1 MNIEKNIIEYLEN
14 GKIVKNNKDP
24 FEKEQEELKESYKQ
38 SLKNKKE
45 REWKK
50 EWQGMPEFEM
60 EDLTSFRKIVVHF
73 RNQEDID
80 KFAELIGQKITKA
93 PSLWYPEWEKRRY
106 ADKRY
111 IDES

>member
-1 MNIEKNIIEYLEN
+1 M
-14 GKIVKNNKDP
+14 
-24 FEKEQEELKESYKQ
+24 ES
-38 SLKNKKE
+38 KKE
-45 REWKK
+45 KGRKWDGKSRVSNETFRKRFNEINWKD

-60 EDLTSFRKIVVHF
+60 EDLSSFRKIIVHF

-93 PSLWYPEWEKRRY
+93 PSIWYPEWKKRRY

-111 IDES
+111 VDES

>member
-1 MNIEKNIIEYLEN
+1 MEKKKPKWD
-14 GKIVKNNKDP
+14 GKSRVSNEKYRKRFNEIFWKD
-24 FEKEQEELKESYKQ
+24 
-38 SLKNKKE
+38 
-45 REWKK
+45 
-50 EWQGMPEFEM
+50 EWQDMPEFKM
-60 EDLTSFRKIVVHF
+60 EDLSSFRKIVVHF

-111 IDES
+111 VDES

>member
-1 MNIEKNIIEYLEN
+1 MKVTKNQSD
-14 GKIVKNNKDP
+14 K
-24 FEKEQEELKESYKQ
+24 QTRESK
-38 SLKNKKE
+38 
-45 REWKK
+45 WKK

-60 EDLTSFRKIVVHF
+60 EDLSSFRKIVVHF

-93 PSLWYPEWEKRRY
+93 PSIWYPEWEKRRY

-111 IDES
+111 VDES

>member
-1 MNIEKNIIEYLEN
+1 MEYQGHQMINTEKNGIEYLKRRKMKNEN
-14 GKIVKNNKDP
+14 
-24 FEKEQEELKESYKQ
+24 
-38 SLKNKKE
+38 
-45 REWKK
+45 WKK
-50 EWQGMPEFEM
+50 EWQDMPEFEM
-60 EDLTSFRKIVVHF
+60 EDLSSFRKIVVHF

-111 IDES
+111 VDES

>member
-1 MNIEKNIIEYLEN
+1 MKNE
-14 GKIVKNNKDP
+14 DP
-24 FEKEQEELKESYKQ
+24 FKKEQEELKESYKQ
-38 SLKNKKE
+38 SLRNKRE

-50 EWQGMPEFEM
+50 EWQDMPEFEM
-60 EDLTSFRKIVVHF
+60 EDLSSFRKIVVHF

-93 PSLWYPEWEKRRY
+93 PSLWYPEWKKRRY

-111 IDES
+111 VDES

>member
-1 MNIEKNIIEYLEN
+1 MS
-14 GKIVKNNKDP
+14 D
-24 FEKEQEELKESYKQ
+24 
-38 SLKNKKE
+38 KKE
-45 REWKK
+45 PGRKWDGKSRVSNNMYRKRYDEIFKKKTKNEDWKK
-50 EWQGMPEFEM
+50 EWQDMPEFEM
-60 EDLTSFRKIVVHF
+60 EDLSSFRKIVVHF

-111 IDES
+111 VDES

>member
-1 MNIEKNIIEYLEN
+1 MEYHDQQMITTEKNIIEYLEN
-14 GKIVKNNKDP
+14 GKVVKK
-24 FEKEQEELKESYKQ
+24 
-38 SLKNKKE
+38 KNE
-45 REWKK
+45 EWKK
-50 EWQGMPEFEM
+50 EWQDMPEFEM
-60 EDLTSFRKIVVHF
+60 EDLSSFRKIVVHF

-111 IDES
+111 VDES

>member
-1 MNIEKNIIEYLEN
+1 MEYHVLRMMNIEKSIIEYLEN
-14 GKIVKNNKDP
+14 GKVVKK
-24 FEKEQEELKESYKQ
+24 
-38 SLKNKKE
+38 KND
-45 REWKK
+45 WKK
-50 EWQGMPEFEM
+50 EWEDMPEFEM
-60 EDLTSFRKIVVHF
+60 EDLSSFRKIVVHF

-111 IDES
+111 VDES

>member
-1 MNIEKNIIEYLEN
+1 MSTI
-14 GKIVKNNKDP
+14 P
-24 FEKEQEELKESYKQ
+24 S
-38 SLKNKKE
+38 
-45 REWKK
+45 
-50 EWQGMPEFEM
+50 
-60 EDLTSFRKIVVHF
+60 SFRKIVVHF

-111 IDES
+111 VDES